1 MLTIDGK
8 EFRNLEEQVLKN
20 QSDIKF
26 IKNEQGVLNQFGIKV
41 VGQGADLLD
50 LPTVE
55 EFKQSYPEWEYGDTY
70 AIGTVPPYSLY
81 VLTRANVANA
91 EDYWFDIGDFP
102 APGPTGAQGE
112 QGPTGETGPRGLQ
125 GPQGIQGIQGRTG
138 AVGPVGPTGAQGAQG
153 ERGPQ
158 GLPGEGFKIVGTLS
172 STSQLP
178 TPTEEIRNSAYL
190 IEIDGYNHLFVIVGE
205 NTLEWFDAGSIE
217 GIQGPQGIQGI
228 QGPQGP
234 AGATGAQGET
244 GPQGPQ
250 GVQGIQGPRGDT
262 GETGP
267 QGPQGPAGTNGADGV
282 GFTYL
287 GNWTSGNSYVRNDVV
302 YYEGSSYVCKV
313 TSIASSTTSPDTD
326 SASWD
331 IIAQGGASS
340 SKRLIYSGTPSLTYS
355 TSVPSAM
362 SNLGFVASVTRTI
375 PEEERPTLTLGKSYE
390 FQFKVTSL
398 GATNCKGVVRYD
410 YITST
415 LLGGN
420 GPKLSNEFII
430 GTTTYPLRCVNEIT
444 TISDVLSQFTTY
456 MQGNTAFYD
465 SASEWGSLEI
475 YEV

>member
-1 MLTIDGK
+1 MLTINGK

-55 EFKQSYPEWEYGDTY
+55 EFKQLYPDWEYGDTY

-81 VLTRANVANA
+81 VLTRANVSNA

-102 APGPTGAQGE
+102 APGPKGDTGD
-112 QGPTGETGPRGLQ
+112 QGPAGETGPRGLQ

-138 AVGPVGPTGAQGAQG
+138 AVGPVGPTGAQGEQG
-153 ERGPQ
+153 PQGPQ
-158 GLPGEGFKIVGTLS
+158 GLPGEGFKIIGTLN

-178 TPTEEIRNSAYL
+178 TPTEEIRSNAYL
-190 IEIDGYNHLFVIVGE
+190 IEVDGYNHLFVIVGE

-250 GVQGIQGPRGDT
+250 GVQGIQGPKGDT
-262 GETGP
+262 GETGA
-267 QGPQGPAGTNGADGV
+267 QGPQGPAGTNGTDGV

-287 GNWTSGNSYVRNDVV
+287 GDWTSGNSYVRNDVV
-302 YYEGSSYVCKV
+302 FYNGSTYVCKV
-313 TSIASSTTSPDTD
+313 TSIASSTTSPDSDT
-326 SASWD
+326 ASWGVM
-331 IIAQGGASS
+331 AQGGGSNESVAVNIPLPKASS
-340 SKRLIYSGTPSLTYS
+340 TGSSENSSTLATVHKNIYPY
-355 TSVPSAM
+355 VE
-362 SNLGFVASVTRTI
+362 SNVTNSISNTEI
-375 PEEERPTLTLGKSYE
+375 FNMLNAFFKNSYGILPCE
-390 FQFKVTSL
+390 IS
-398 GATNCKGVVRYD
+398 YP
-410 YITST
+410 YITLQSKT
-415 LLGGN
+415 FGLIH
-420 GPKLSNEFII
+420 KLSN
-430 GTTTYPLRCVNEIT
+430 
-444 TISDVLSQFTTY
+444 D
-456 MQGNTAFYD
+456 AFYIETP
-465 SASEWGSLEI
+465 SNTSQRPNSQIWWLTKNYTNI
-475 YEV
+475 YSNSTNMTYQYTITKIG

>member
-50 LPTVE
+50 LPSVE
-55 EFKQSYPEWEYGDTY
+55 NYKQSNPEWEYGDTY

-81 VLTRANVANA
+81 VLTRANVSNA

-102 APGPTGAQGE
+102 APGPKGDTGE

-138 AVGPVGPTGAQGAQG
+138 AQGPVGQTGAQGEQG
-153 ERGPQ
+153 PQGPQ

-190 IEIDGYNHLFVIVGE
+190 IEIEGYNHLFVIIGE

-250 GVQGIQGPRGDT
+250 GVQGIQGPKGDT
-262 GETGP
+262 GETG
-267 QGPQGPAGTNGADGV
+267 QTGPQGLPGENGTDGV

-287 GNWTSGNSYVRNDVV
+287 GDWTSGNSYVRNDVV
-302 YYEGSSYVCKV
+302 YYEGSTYVCKV
-313 TSIASSTTSPDTD
+313 TSIASSTTSPNND
-326 SASWD
+326 SASWG
-331 IIAQGGASS
+331 IMAQGGSGGEIIEVNIPLFGSGGSTTPGDNSTATGRNNNTLYPKLHTVEDETTTQLNTTLTNTFSEGKLYLAYIQQTGTSGAFDTALISRGIDAFKPKFEITFSS
-340 SKRLIYSGTPSLTYS
+340 IPIKMRLRQQILH
-355 TSVPSAM
+355 
-362 SNLGFVASVTRTI
+362 NN
-375 PEEERPTLTLGKSYE
+375 PTLDIYTTLP
-390 FQFKVTSL
+390 
-398 GATNCKGVVRYD
+398 
-410 YITST
+410 YIYTYT
-415 LLGGN
+415 
-420 GPKLSNEFII
+420 II
-430 GTTTYPLRCVNEIT
+430 GYKEL
-444 TISDVLSQFTTY
+444 
-456 MQGNTAFYD
+456 
-465 SASEWGSLEI
+465 
-475 YEV
+475 

>member
-1 MLTIDGK
+1 MLTVNGK

-81 VLTRANVANA
+81 VLTRANVSNA

-102 APGPTGAQGE
+102 APGPKGDTGD
-112 QGPTGETGPRGLQ
+112 QGPAGEVGPRGIQ

-138 AVGPVGPTGAQGAQG
+138 AVGPVGPTGAQGEQG
-153 ERGPQ
+153 PQGPQ
-158 GLPGEGFKIVGTLS
+158 GLPGEGFKIIGTLS

-234 AGATGAQGET
+234 AGATGPQGET

-250 GVQGIQGPRGDT
+250 GVQGIQGPKGDT

-267 QGPQGPAGTNGADGV
+267 TGPQGPAGANGTDGV

-287 GNWTSGNSYVRNDVV
+287 GDWTSGNSYVRNDVV
-302 YYEGSSYVCKV
+302 FYNGSTYVCKV
-313 TSIASSTTSPDTD
+313 TSIASSTTSPDSDT
-326 SASWD
+326 ASWGVM
-331 IIAQGGASS
+331 AQGGASS
-340 SKRLIYSGTPSLTYS
+340 ESVAVNIPLPKASATGSSANSSTLATVHKNIYAYSESIVTNSISNTEIINMLNAFFKNSYGIMPCEISYTYITLPSKTGAIIHKLENDKFYIEVPSNQTSAPNSQIWWLTKNYTNIYSNSS
-355 TSVPSAM
+355 NMTSQY
-362 SNLGFVASVTRTI
+362 TI
-375 PEEERPTLTLGKSYE
+375 TK
-390 FQFKVTSL
+390 
-398 GATNCKGVVRYD
+398 
-410 YITST
+410 
-415 LLGGN
+415 
-420 GPKLSNEFII
+420 I
-430 GTTTYPLRCVNEIT
+430 G
-444 TISDVLSQFTTY
+444 
-456 MQGNTAFYD
+456 
-465 SASEWGSLEI
+465 
-475 YEV
+475 

>member
-1 MLTIDGK
+1 MLTINGK

-55 EFKQSYPEWEYGDTY
+55 GFKQSYPEWEYGDAY

-81 VLTRANVANA
+81 VLTRANVSNA

-102 APGPTGAQGE
+102 APGPKGDTGD
-112 QGPTGETGPRGLQ
+112 QGPAGETGPRGLQ

-138 AVGPVGPTGAQGAQG
+138 AVGPVGPTGAQGEQG
-153 ERGPQ
+153 PQGPQ
-158 GLPGEGFKIVGTLS
+158 GLPGEGFKIIGTLN

-178 TPTEEIRNSAYL
+178 TPTEEIRSNAYL
-190 IEIDGYNHLFVIVGE
+190 IEIDGYNHLFVIIGE

-250 GVQGIQGPRGDT
+250 GVQGIQGPKGDT

-267 QGPQGPAGTNGADGV
+267 QGPQGPAGTNGTNGV

-287 GNWTSGNSYVRNDVV
+287 GNWTSGNGYVRNDVV
-302 YYEGSSYVCKV
+302 YYDGSTYVCKV
-313 TSIASSTTSPDTD
+313 TSIASSTTSPDNDT
-326 SASWD
+326 ASWGVM
-331 IIAQGGASS
+331 AQKGDTSATKTVYNVNLTIFDNKDWTTNSVTSGLYNKTSFPYKVDGTVAHNIPVDEIWTKAQNGAIVLLEINNQIYNATYTASS
-340 SKRLIYSGTPSLTYS
+340 SIALESMADLFSMSISSNSFGKYIIVTQYSPIDYFK
-355 TSVPSAM
+355 A
-362 SNLGFVASVTRTI
+362 NLKINRI
-375 PEEERPTLTLGKSYE
+375 I
-390 FQFKVTSL
+390 
-398 GATNCKGVVRYD
+398 VV
-410 YITST
+410 
-415 LLGGN
+415 
-420 GPKLSNEFII
+420 E
-430 GTTTYPLRCVNEIT
+430 
-444 TISDVLSQFTTY
+444 
-456 MQGNTAFYD
+456 
-465 SASEWGSLEI
+465 
-475 YEV
+475 